1 MRPLFGDCD
10 VCGEF
15 AADNTF
21 LNRYLCGEHLRE
33 VSESLRG
40 RDIGP
45 MVDAAVA
52 RLDAEHAR
60 DAKLFGGTDIVFR
73 GGMME
78 LRRDGRQM
86 AVTSA
91 PRPGEAGGMIAL
103 GEGPKGMG
111 GART

>member
-1 MRPLFGDCD
+1 MFGECD
-10 VCGEF
+10 VCGKM
-15 AADNTF
+15 AVDNTF
-21 LNRYLCGEHLRE
+21 LNRYLCAEHMAE

-45 MVDAAVA
+45 MVDAACA
-52 RLDAEHAR
+52 RLDADAER
-60 DAKLFGGTDIVFR
+60 DAKIFEGTDIVFR

-91 PRPGEAGGMIAL
+91 PRPEECGGSMIAL